1 VLSHSRQNRILLF
14 KISDGLLF
22 ALALGL
28 AYLLRATFPF
38 FDLPQIETFTQHLW
52 LFPICALIGPMTLAS
67 QGFYQELRLNG
78 RLGTILIVARSV
90 VFSAIALIS
99 ILFLVR
105 TQFARSVIILACGFG
120 GLLVYLRHEWLVR
133 VMAARRSQNTW
144 RHRVLW
150 VGAAKENERLRNSL
164 SSAERDQLES
174 VGEFDPGT
182 ESVGHLVHLLHEHSV
197 NAVVVNLAGIENNRL
212 QFLLSA
218 CEREGVSVI
227 VRPGFFAR
235 SPFGMSVD
243 WFAGEPVI
251 HYSAQSAPA
260 SHFVLKQLLDTLIAA
275 TLLLLLAPLLLLI
288 AISVKLSSPG
298 PVLFRQQRA
307 GLNGR
312 PFQLLKFRSM
322 SAGAE
327 QQQATLAPQN
337 EMTGPVFKLTNDPR
351 VTRLG
356 RFLRRHSLD
365 ELPQLWNVLRGE
377 MSLVGPRPLPVGEV
391 KKFSDDAHRRRLS
404 VRPGLTCLWQIS
416 GRNDI
421 SQFEDWVRLDL
432 AYIDQWSLWLDF
444 KILLGTIPVV
454 IFGRGGR

>member
-1 VLSHSRQNRILLF
+1 MLSHSRQNRILLF
-14 KISDGLLF
+14 KISDGVLF
-22 ALALGL
+22 ALALGF

-38 FDLPQIETFTQHLW
+38 FDLPRIEAFHEHLW
-52 LFPICALIGPMTLAS
+52 LFPVFALIGPLTLAS

-78 RLGTILIVARSV
+78 RLGTILIVMRSV

-99 ILFLVR
+99 LLFLVR
-105 TQFARSVIILACGFG
+105 TQFARSVVILACGFG
-120 GLLVYLRHEWLVR
+120 GILVYLRHEWLAR
-133 VMAARRSQNTW
+133 FMAARRTLNSW

-150 VGAAKENERLRNSL
+150 VGASQENARLRDAL
-164 SSAERDQLES
+164 SSFERDQLES
-174 VGEFDPGT
+174 VAEFDPRT
-182 ESVGHLVHLLHEHSV
+182 DSVGHLVSLLHEHSV
-197 NAVVVNLAGIENNRL
+197 NAVVVNLAGIDNNHL

-251 HYSAQSAPA
+251 HYSAQSAPS
-260 SHFVLKQLLDTLIAA
+260 SHLVLKQLFDFAA
-275 TLLLLLAPLLLLI
+275 TAILLLLLSPLLLLI
-288 AISVKLSSPG
+288 ALAVKFSSPG

-322 SAGAE
+322 RSGAE
-327 QQQATLAPQN
+327 TEQAGLAAKN
-337 EMTGPVFKLTNDPR
+337 EMTGPVFKISRDPR
-351 VTRLG
+351 VTAVG

-377 MSLVGPRPLPVGEV
+377 MSLVGPRPLPVEEV
-391 KKFSDDAHRRRLS
+391 KRFNDDAHRRRLS

-421 SQFEDWVRLDL
+421 AQFEDWVRLDL

>member
-14 KISDGLLF
+14 KISDGVLF
-22 ALALGL
+22 ALALGF

-38 FDLPQIETFTQHLW
+38 FDLPQIEKFQEHLW
-52 LFPICALIGPMTLAS
+52 LFPVFALIGPLTLSS

-78 RLGTILIVARSV
+78 RLGTIMIVARSV

-120 GLLVYLRHEWLVR
+120 GVLVYLRHEWLAR
-133 VMAARRSQNTW
+133 FMAARRNQHSW

-150 VGAAKENERLRNSL
+150 VGATNENQRLRDSL
-164 SSAERDQLES
+164 SPAERDQLES
-174 VGEFDPGT
+174 VGEFDPST

-197 NAVVVNLAGIENNRL
+197 NAVVVNLAGIDNNRL

-251 HYSAQSAPA
+251 HYSVQSAPA
-260 SHFVLKQLLDTLIAA
+260 VHFVLKQFLDTLLSACF
-275 TLLLLLAPLLLLI
+275 LLILSPLLLLI
-288 AISVKLSSPG
+288 AVAIKVTSPG
-298 PVLFRQQRA
+298 PVVFRQQRA

-322 SAGAE
+322 RAGAE
-327 QQQATLAPQN
+327 TQQSTLAPHN
-337 EMTGPVFKLTNDPR
+337 EMTGPVFKIAKDPR
-351 VTRLG
+351 VTPIGRL
-356 RFLRRHSLD
+356 LRRHSLD

-377 MSLVGPRPLPVGEV
+377 MSLVGPRPLPVEEV

-421 SQFEDWVRLDL
+421 AQFEDWVRLDL